1 MVNAIR
7 ALLIGIA
14 AAWACVASAT
24 VARANP
30 DCTDLIPRATAS
42 GSTRSLTLEDL
53 VTLRDIGPVDPTQQY
68 AGLFTVSPDGS
79 RAAFQLRRADPQAN
93 GYCLAMLV
101 IDLRRPGRA
110 IIVDRGGDF
119 IRARYD
125 FRGKIGF
132 PTGLADPITPRWS
145 PDGKWIVYRRR
156 DQGAVQ
162 LWEARADG
170 SGSRAITASP
180 DDIEDFRITADGR
193 SVIYASRPGIRKAQ
207 AEIEREGLSGFH
219 YDDRFAPAAS
229 SRPFAPAPIA
239 RSVTVLD
246 FASGAMRPASESEA
260 ALLEAGAMR
269 EGRWTETPDAEG
281 RRAAITT
288 PPGSLYA
295 GRGRLGV
302 MSADHVFAC
311 PAAACADASYPWWV
325 AGRIRFLRREGWAD
339 SVTAVYEWQPR
350 TSRVRRLYQTEDL
363 LLGCVPDGG
372 SLVCL
377 REGSLQPRRLERLDP
392 ASGRRDILFDPNPEF
407 ARLTLGR
414 VERLL
419 TRNRFGLESFADLVL
434 PVGYRPGK
442 RYPLVVVQYA
452 SRGFLRGG
460 TGDDYPIQGFANRGF
475 AVLSIDKPSAIG
487 LRQSSDYSEIDRINL
502 KDFAERRSILDSVE
516 IAVRLAIARGFADP
530 ARIGIT
536 GLSDGASTAGFALLH
551 SKMFSA
557 FALSSCCTDTTL
569 PMRVGP
575 GSAPAFYQVG
585 YPRLSDDSAAARA
598 FWREVAFSPNAAQ
611 IRAPILAQ
619 LSDDEYLNALQ
630 SYTALRE
637 LDRPIDLYV
646 FPGEH
651 HVKWQPAHRL
661 AVYARAIDW
670 FDFWLNGDS
679 PPGRAKELVHWQTLR
694 AGLARLS
701 AAPPQSGP

>member
-1 MVNAIR
+1 MVSAIR
-7 ALLIGIA
+7 TLLVVIGL
-14 AAWACVASAT
+14 WGCVANAGT
-24 VARANP
+24 ARAEP
-30 DCTDLIPRATAS
+30 DCTQLMPEATAS
-42 GSTRSLTLEDL
+42 APIRPLTPEEL
-53 VTLRDIGPVDPTQQY
+53 VRLRDIGPVDPTQQY
-68 AGLFTVSPDGS
+68 AGLFTISPDGTH
-79 RAAFQLRRADPQAN
+79 AAFQLRRADPQAN

-101 IDLRRPGRA
+101 VDLARPGRA
-110 IIVDRGGDF
+110 VVVDRGGDF

-125 FRGKIGF
+125 FRGKAGF

-145 PDGKWIVYRRR
+145 PDGKFIVFRRR
-156 DQGAVQ
+156 DRGGVQ
-162 LWEARADG
+162 LWRAETDG
-170 SGSRAITASP
+170 SGSRAITASA

-193 SVIYASRPGIRKAQ
+193 SVIYATRPGLRIAR

-229 SRPFAPAPIA
+229 DRPFPPAPIA
-239 RSVTVLD
+239 RTLTVFD
-246 FASGAMRPASESEA
+246 VASGTARQASYSEA
-260 ALLEAGAMR
+260 ALLDGSATR
-269 EGRWTETPDAEG
+269 EGSWIEAVDAGG
-281 RRAAITT
+281 RRAAIAV
-288 PPGSLYA
+288 PPGSIYA
-295 GRGRLGV
+295 GRGRL
-302 MSADHVFAC
+302 SATFEGRTRVC
-311 PAAACADASYPWWV
+311 PAAQCADASYPWWV
-325 AGRIRFLRREGWAD
+325 AGKVRFLRREGWANSD
-339 SVTAVYEWQPR
+339 TAIYEWKPG
-350 TSRVRRLYQTEDL
+350 TARVRRLYRTEDL

-377 REGSLQPRRLERLDP
+377 RESSLQPRRLERLDP

-434 PVGYRPGK
+434 PVGYRPGR
-442 RYPLVVVQYA
+442 RYPLIVVQYS

-487 LRQSSDYSEIDRINL
+487 LRHSNNYAEIDRINL

-516 IAVRLAIARGFADP
+516 VAVRTAIARGIADP

-551 SKMFSA
+551 SDLFSA

-598 FWREVAFSPNAAQ
+598 FWREIAYSPNAAR

-619 LSDDEYLNALQ
+619 LPDDEYLNALQ
-630 SYTALRE
+630 SYTVLRE
-637 LDRPIDLYV
+637 LDRPMDLFV

-661 AVYARAIDW
+661 AVYTRAIDW
-670 FDFWLNGDS
+670 FDFWLNGAS
-679 PPGRAKELVHWQTLR
+679 PRGRPAELAHWQALR
-694 AGLARLS
+694 AALS
-701 AAPPQSGP
+701 REASSRPQ